1 VFYNTERRHQSL
13 DYSTPDEVYRT
24 AYSGGASIVDK
35 YSARK
40 EIDQKQKTETKL
52 GQRHSAACEELPS

>member
-1 VFYNTERRHQSL
+1 MESPHQSL

-24 AYSGGASIVDK
+24 AYGGGASIVDK

-52 GQRHSAACEELPS
+52 RQRYFAACEELSS